1 MITHITIS
9 REMSS
14 STIASP
20 ANDLVTLLL
29 TGHPILGPGLRDRAI
44 SPTAFDNRKSWD
56 NWSKTGGG
64 KRFDNRPTWDNWK
77 KR

>member
-1 MITHITIS
+1 MET
-9 REMSS
+9 
-14 STIASP
+14 STQTVPDPDTELAR
-20 ANDLVTLLL
+20 LLR
-29 TGHPILGPGLRDRAI
+29 TGHPILDVATHAAGP

-56 NWSKTGGG
+56 NWSKTGP

>member
-1 MITHITIS
+1 METSFQTMPDPGT
-9 REMSS
+9 EL
-14 STIASP
+14 AS
-20 ANDLVTLLL
+20 LLR
-29 TGHPILGPGLRDRAI
+29 TGHPILDIATHETAP

-56 NWSKTGGG
+56 NWAKTGP